1 MSRPAHTIDNTLVH
15 IYERE
20 ERGLVSF
27 YLTYT
32 LNGKRHKE
40 RIKDLPR
47 IARTDSHFNDYRAR
61 AQAFQWART
70 EEIRR
75 NALNLSAVSN
85 IPLSDWFCVV
95 SDRVRARQRAD
106 VSRHSWAVVIR
117 HTGEIV
123 EAYRHTTVQE
133 VSVAFLR
140 AFTVWLTHTYTNAQ
154 GRHLAQTTAAKRLT
168 AFSYVMK
175 QAVRDGIIATNPF
188 DLLERGER
196 LRPAD
201 TDRDYLT
208 ADELQRL
215 IDTPT
220 PYAATRNVYLFM
232 CYCGLRISDVI
243 RLRWS
248 DIQSAGGRSWLRIRQ
263 QKTQNTLS
271 LPLSVSAWHYLPPRE
286 DKPPESLVFTSLP
299 CEQVLNREL
308 KKWAK
313 SAGINKRLT
322 LHTARHTFATLL
334 LTKGADVY
342 TVSKLLGHS
351 SVATTQ
357 IYAKIV
363 DKKKEQAVD
372 LLDTLD

>member
-1 MSRPAHTIDNTLVH
+1 M
-15 IYERE
+15 
-20 ERGLVSF
+20 
-27 YLTYT
+27 
-32 LNGKRHKE
+32 
-40 RIKDLPR
+40 
-47 IARTDSHFNDYRAR
+47 
-61 AQAFQWART
+61 
-70 EEIRR
+70 
-75 NALNLSAVSN
+75 
-85 IPLSDWFCVV
+85 
-95 SDRVRARQRAD
+95 
-106 VSRHSWAVVIR
+106 VIR

-123 EAYRHTTVQE
+123 EEYQRTTVQA

-140 AFTVWLTHTYTNAQ
+140 SFSVWLTHEYTNAQ

-175 QAVRDGIIATNPF
+175 QAVREGIIVTNPF

-201 TDRDYLT
+201 TERDFLT
-208 ADELQRL
+208 ADELRTL

-220 PYAATRNVYLFM
+220 HYTATRQVYLFM
-232 CYCGLRISDVI
+232 CHVGLRISDVKS
-243 RLRWS
+243 LRWS
-248 DIQSAGGRSWLRIRQ
+248 DIHAAAGRSWLRIRQ

-271 LPLSVSAWHYLPPRE
+271 LPLSASAWHYLPPRDE
-286 DKPPESLVFTSLP
+286 KPPESLVFDALP

-308 KKWAK
+308 KKWAT
-313 SAGINKRLT
+313 SAGIHKRLT

-334 LTKGADVY
+334 LTQGADIY

-351 SVATTQ
+351 SIATTQ

-372 LLDTLD
+372 LLDNL